1 MVFDDPFDS
10 TRQRQQA
17 RELRQSRDLADEASG
32 IEGGRRSS
40 GRRKSSGD
48 RDTRRRSSTDGLLL
62 EGNVPGAWRIVPGLA
77 NGRFLCVALL
87 VLVPYTM
94 LMLFTLNTPKE
105 QRSPGVVRMLA
116 GFGVFMMLG
125 MILLT
130 ARAVLQHRDKAY

>member
-40 GRRKSSGD
+40 RRKSSGD
-48 RDTRRRSSTDGLLL
+48 RDTRRRSSTDGMLL
-62 EGNVPGAWRIVPGLA
+62 EGSVPGAWRIVPGLG

-87 VLVPYTM
+87 VLIPYTM
-94 LMLFTLNTPKE
+94 LMLLTLNTPKE
-105 QRSPGVVRMLA
+105 RRSPGVARMLA
-116 GFGVFMMLG
+116 GFGVAMMLG
-125 MILLT
+125 MVFLT